1 MTLARQ
7 IVDFAIK
14 AGSSDI
20 HLEEGSPIA
29 IRVNSDIRILE
40 NILKEDDMTRL
51 LREIVGEEKLQ
62 QFQKTGDLD
71 TSIGLEGLSRI
82 RINAYV
88 ANEKRCLT
96 LRILPDSLPRWQDLG
111 LPQPFIDLT
120 QKHRGLVLCTGP
132 TGSGKSTTLAAFIN
146 CILETQKRHILT
158 IEDPIEFEFA
168 HSRSSII
175 HQREVKRDTQSF
187 ASALRAALRED
198 PDVIY
203 IGEMRDL
210 ETIQL
215 AITAAETGHLVLGTL
230 HTSSAAKTVERIVDV
245 FPGDQQ
251 EQARLQVSTSL
262 LGIMSQTLCK
272 NTSGKRS
279 LAYELLVNTPAIANL
294 IRERKVSQIYSQ
306 LQTGSKEGMNTLEQC
321 LLDLVNSGDITRQE
335 AMGKASNPKAL
346 LVEQGPGQASLQSIS
361 EGN

>member
-1 MTLARQ
+1 MSLARQ

-40 NILKEDDMTRL
+40 NILQEEDMTKL
-51 LREIVGEEKLQ
+51 LLEIVGEEKLQ

-82 RINAYV
+82 RINAYI
-88 ANEKRCLT
+88 ANERRCLT

-111 LPQPFIDLT
+111 LPQPFIDLAH
-120 QKHRGLVLCTGP
+120 KHRGLVLCTGP

-158 IEDPIEFEFA
+158 IEDPIEFEFE
-168 HSRSSII
+168 HSNSSII

-198 PDVIY
+198 PDVI
-203 IGEMRDL
+203 
-210 ETIQL
+210 
-215 AITAAETGHLVLGTL
+215 
-230 HTSSAAKTVERIVDV
+230 
-245 FPGDQQ
+245 
-251 EQARLQVSTSL
+251 
-262 LGIMSQTLCK
+262 
-272 NTSGKRS
+272 
-279 LAYELLVNTPAIANL
+279 
-294 IRERKVSQIYSQ
+294 
-306 LQTGSKEGMNTLEQC
+306 
-321 LLDLVNSGDITRQE
+321 
-335 AMGKASNPKAL
+335 
-346 LVEQGPGQASLQSIS
+346 
-361 EGN
+361 

>member
-1 MTLARQ
+1 MQLANQ
-7 IVDFAIK
+7 IVEFAIK
-14 AGSSDI
+14 ENSSDI

-29 IRVNSDIRILE
+29 IRVNSDIKILS
-40 NILKEDDMTRL
+40 NTLSSQAMDQL
-51 LREIVGEEKLQ
+51 LSELLSDEKI
-62 QFQKTGDLD
+62 QKYKDSGDVD
-71 TSIGLEGLSRI
+71 TSIGLDGLSRI
-82 RINAYV
+82 RINAYI
-88 ANEKRCLT
+88 ANNKRCLT
-96 LRILPDSLPRWQDLG
+96 LRILPDNLPRWNDLG
-111 LPQPFIDLT
+111 LPQPLIDLT
-120 QKHRGLVLCTGP
+120 TKHRGLVLCTGP

-158 IEDPIEFEFA
+158 IEDPIEFEFT
-168 HSRSSII
+168 HSKNSII
-175 HQREVKRDTQSF
+175 HQREVKRDTESF

-262 LGIMSQTLCK
+262 VGIMSQTLCK
-272 NTSGKRS
+272 NTTGKRS
-279 LAYELLVNTPAIANL
+279 LAYELLINTPAIANL
-294 IRERKVSQIYSQ
+294 IREKKIGQIYSQ
-306 LQTGSKEGMNTLEQC
+306 LQTGSREGMNTLEQC
-321 LLDLVNSGDITRQE
+321 LQKLLESGTITYEE
-335 AMGKASNPKAL
+335 AVGKASNPKAL
-346 LVEQGPGQASLQSIS
+346 VQDS
-361 EGN
+361 

>member
-1 MTLARQ
+1 MSIARE
-7 IVDFAIK
+7 IVGFAIK

-40 NILKEDDMTRL
+40 NCLRPADMDRL
-51 LREIVGEEKLQ
+51 LAEIVGPEKIEQ
-62 QFQKTGDLD
+62 YNKTGDLD
-71 TSIGLEGLSRI
+71 TSIGLDGLSRI

-96 LRILPDSLPRWQDLG
+96 LRILPDKLPKWQDLG
-111 LPQPFIDLT
+111 LPQPYIDLT
-120 QKHRGLVLCTGP
+120 HKHRGLVLCTGP
-132 TGSGKSTTLAAFIN
+132 TGSGKSTTLAAFVN

-158 IEDPIEFEFA
+158 IEDPIEFAFN
-168 HSRSSII
+168 HSKTSII

-245 FPGDQQ
+245 FPPEQQ
-251 EQARLQVSTSL
+251 EQARLQVFTSL
-262 LGIMSQTLCK
+262 IGIMSQTLCK
-272 NTSGKRS
+272 NIEGKRS
-279 LAYELLVNTPAIANL
+279 LAYELLLNTPAIGNL
-294 IRERKVSQIYSQ
+294 IRERKISQIYSQ
-306 LQTGSKEGMNTLEQC
+306 LQTGSKDGMNTLEQC
-321 LLDLVNSGDITRQE
+321 LLGLVEAGKITRQE
-335 AMGKASNPKAL
+335 ALSRASNPKAIL
-346 LVEQGPGQASLQSIS
+346 GS
-361 EGN
+361 EA

>member
-1 MTLARQ
+1 MSIARE
-7 IVDFAIK
+7 IVGFAIK

-40 NILKEDDMTRL
+40 NCLRPADMDRL
-51 LREIVGEEKLQ
+51 LAEIIGPEKIEQ
-62 QFQKTGDLD
+62 YNKTGDLD
-71 TSIGLEGLSRI
+71 TSIGLDGLSRI

-96 LRILPDSLPRWQDLG
+96 LRILPDKLPKWQDLG
-111 LPQPFIDLT
+111 LPQPYIDLT
-120 QKHRGLVLCTGP
+120 HKHRGLVLCTGP
-132 TGSGKSTTLAAFIN
+132 TGSGKSTTLAAFVN

-158 IEDPIEFEFA
+158 IEDPIEFEFN
-168 HSRSSII
+168 HSKTSII

-245 FPGDQQ
+245 FPPEQQ

-262 LGIMSQTLCK
+262 IGIMSQTLCK
-272 NTSGKRS
+272 NIEGKRS
-279 LAYELLVNTPAIANL
+279 LAYELLLNTPAIGNL
-294 IRERKVSQIYSQ
+294 IRERKISQIYSQ
-306 LQTGSKEGMNTLEQC
+306 LQTGSKDGMNTLEQC
-321 LLDLVNSGDITRQE
+321 LLGLVEAGKITRQE
-335 AMGKASNPKAL
+335 ALSRASNPKAIL
-346 LVEQGPGQASLQSIS
+346 GS
-361 EGN
+361 EA

>member
-1 MTLARQ
+1 MSIARE
-7 IVDFAIK
+7 IVGFAIK

-40 NILKEDDMTRL
+40 NSLRPADMDRL
-51 LREIVGEEKLQ
+51 LAEIVGTEKME
-62 QFQKTGDLD
+62 QFNKTGDLD
-71 TSIGLEGLSRI
+71 TSIGLAGLSRI

-96 LRILPDSLPRWQDLG
+96 LRILPDKLPKWQDLG
-111 LPQPFIDLT
+111 LPQPYIDLT
-120 QKHRGLVLCTGP
+120 HKHRGLVLCTGP
-132 TGSGKSTTLAAFIN
+132 TGSGKSTTLAAFVN

-158 IEDPIEFEFA
+158 IEDPIEFEFT
-168 HSRSSII
+168 HSKTSII
-175 HQREVKRDTQSF
+175 HQREVKRDTQTF

-203 IGEMRDL
+203 IGELRDL

-245 FPGDQQ
+245 FPPEQQ

-262 LGIMSQTLCK
+262 IGIMSQTLCK
-272 NTSGKRS
+272 NTEGSRS
-279 LAYELLVNTPAIANL
+279 LAYELLINTPAIGNL

-321 LLDLVNSGDITRQE
+321 LLSLVESGKITRQE
-335 AMGKASNPKAL
+335 ALSRASNPKAIL
-346 LVEQGPGQASLQSIS
+346 GSDS
-361 EGN
+361 

>member
-1 MTLARQ
+1 MSIARE
-7 IVDFAIK
+7 IVGFAIK

-40 NILKEDDMTRL
+40 NSLRPADMDRL
-51 LREIVGEEKLQ
+51 LEEIVGAEKME
-62 QFQKTGDLD
+62 QFNKTGDLD
-71 TSIGLEGLSRI
+71 TSIGLAGLSRI

-96 LRILPDSLPRWQDLG
+96 LRILPDKLPKWQDLG
-111 LPQPFIDLT
+111 LPQPYIDLSH
-120 QKHRGLVLCTGP
+120 KHRGLVLCTGP
-132 TGSGKSTTLAAFIN
+132 TGSGKSTTLAAFVN

-158 IEDPIEFEFA
+158 IEDPIEFEFT
-168 HSRSSII
+168 HSKTSII
-175 HQREVKRDTQSF
+175 HQREVKRDTQTF

-203 IGEMRDL
+203 IGELRDL

-245 FPGDQQ
+245 FPSEQQ

-262 LGIMSQTLCK
+262 IGIMSQTLCK
-272 NTSGKRS
+272 NTEGSRS
-279 LAYELLVNTPAIANL
+279 LAYELLINTPAIGNL
-294 IRERKVSQIYSQ
+294 IRERKISQIYSQ

-321 LLDLVNSGDITRQE
+321 LLSLVESGKITRQE
-335 AMGKASNPKAL
+335 ALSRASNPKAIL
-346 LVEQGPGQASLQSIS
+346 GSDS
-361 EGN
+361 

>member
-1 MTLARQ
+1 MSLARQ

-40 NILKEDDMTRL
+40 NVLGSDDMSRL
-51 LREIVGEEKLQ
+51 LSEIVSDDKLEQ
-62 QFQKTGDLD
+62 YNRTGDLD

-82 RINAYV
+82 RINAYK

-120 QKHRGLVLCTGP
+120 EKHRGLVLCTGP

-146 CILETQKRHILT
+146 CVLETQKRHVLT
-158 IEDPIEFEFA
+158 IEDPIEFEFK
-168 HSRSSII
+168 HSKRSII
-175 HQREVKRDTQSF
+175 HQREVKRDTQTF

-262 LGIMSQTLCK
+262 LGVMTQTLCK
-272 NTSGKRS
+272 NVNGKRS
-279 LAYELLVNTPAIANL
+279 LAYELMINTPAIANL
-294 IRERKVSQIYSQ
+294 IRERKISQIYSQ
-306 LQTGSKEGMNTLEQC
+306 LQTGSKDGMNTLEQC
-321 LLDLVNSGDITRQE
+321 LKNLVEQGEISQKE
-335 AMGKASNPKAL
+335 ALGKASNPKAL
-346 LVEQGPGQASLQSIS
+346 LSNEGQA
-361 EGN
+361 

>member
-1 MTLARQ
+1 MSLTRQ
-7 IVDFAIK
+7 IVGYAIQS
-14 AGSSDI
+14 GSSDI
-20 HLEEGSPIA
+20 HLEEEAPIS

-40 NILKEDDMTRL
+40 HRLKSSEMDQILD
-51 LREIVGEEKLQ
+51 EILGPEKKAAFEQ
-62 QFQKTGDLD
+62 TGDLD

-82 RINAYV
+82 RINAYM

-96 LRILPDSLPRWQDLG
+96 LRILPDNLPKWETLG
-111 LPQPFIDLT
+111 LPQSFIELT
-120 QKHRGLVLCTGP
+120 NLHRGLVLCTGP

-146 CILETQKRHILT
+146 CILATQRRHILT
-158 IEDPIEFEFA
+158 IEDPIEFEFE
-168 HSRSSII
+168 HSQSSII

-187 ASALRAALRED
+187 TSALRAALRED

-245 FPGDQQ
+245 FPAEQQ

-262 LGIMSQTLCK
+262 AGIMSQTLCK
-272 NTSGKRS
+272 NTEGKRS
-279 LAYELLVNTPAIANL
+279 LAYELLVNTPAIGNL
-294 IRERKVSQIYSQ
+294 IRERKISQIYSQ

-321 LLDLVNSGDITRQE
+321 LSDLLKAGKITNEE
-335 AMGKASNPKAL
+335 ALRKAANPKAIKDL
-346 LVEQGPGQASLQSIS
+346 T
-361 EGN
+361 

>member
-1 MTLARQ
+1 MSIARE
-7 IVDFAIK
+7 IVGFAIK

-40 NILKEDDMTRL
+40 NSLRPADMDRL
-51 LREIVGEEKLQ
+51 LEEIVGAEKME
-62 QFQKTGDLD
+62 QFNKTGDLD
-71 TSIGLEGLSRI
+71 TSIGLAGLSRI

-96 LRILPDSLPRWQDLG
+96 LRILPDKLPKWQDLG
-111 LPQPFIDLT
+111 LPQPYIDLT
-120 QKHRGLVLCTGP
+120 HKHRGLVLCTGP
-132 TGSGKSTTLAAFIN
+132 TGSGKSTTLAAFVN

-158 IEDPIEFEFA
+158 IEDPIEFEFT
-168 HSRSSII
+168 HSKTSII
-175 HQREVKRDTQSF
+175 HQREVKRDTQTF

-203 IGEMRDL
+203 IGELRDL

-245 FPGDQQ
+245 FPPEQQ

-262 LGIMSQTLCK
+262 IGIMSQTLCK
-272 NTSGKRS
+272 NTEGSRS
-279 LAYELLVNTPAIANL
+279 LAYELLINTPAIGNL
-294 IRERKVSQIYSQ
+294 IRERKISQIYSQ
-306 LQTGSKEGMNTLEQC
+306 LQTGSKDGMNTLEQC
-321 LLDLVNSGDITRQE
+321 LLSLVESGKITRQE
-335 AMGKASNPKAL
+335 ALSRASNPKAIL
-346 LVEQGPGQASLQSIS
+346 GS
-361 EGN
+361 EA

>member
-1 MTLARQ
+1 MSIARQ
-7 IVDFAIK
+7 IVGFAIK

-29 IRVNSDIRILE
+29 IRVNSDIRILQ
-40 NILKEDDMTRL
+40 NVISSDDMTSL
-51 LREIVGEEKLQ
+51 LQEIAGEDKL
-62 QFQKTGDLD
+62 KKYEETGDLD
-71 TSIGLEGLSRI
+71 TSIGLDGLSRI

-96 LRILPDSLPRWQDLG
+96 LRILPDDLPLWQDLG
-111 LPQPFIDLT
+111 LPQPFIDLA
-120 QKHRGLVLCTGP
+120 QKQRGMVLCTGP

-158 IEDPIEFEFA
+158 IEDPIEFEFK
-168 HSRSSII
+168 HSKTSII
-175 HQREVKRDTQSF
+175 HQREVKRDTQTF

-262 LGIMSQTLCK
+262 LGVMTQTLCK
-272 NTSGKRS
+272 NTKGKRS
-279 LAYELLVNTPAIANL
+279 LAYELMVNTPAIANL

-306 LQTGSKEGMNTLEQC
+306 LQTGSKDGMNTLEQC
-321 LLDLVNSGDITRQE
+321 LQQLMENGDITRQE
-335 AMGKASNPKAL
+335 AMSKASNPKAL
-346 LVEQGPGQASLQSIS
+346 LMTDS
-361 EGN
+361 

>member
-1 MTLARQ
+1 MSIARR
-7 IVDFAIK
+7 IVGFAIK

-29 IRVNSDIRILE
+29 IRVNSDIRILQNVMSSE
-40 NILKEDDMTRL
+40 DMTSLLKE
-51 LREIVGEEKLQ
+51 IAGEEKLKQ
-62 QFQKTGDLD
+62 YEQTGDLD

-82 RINAYV
+82 RINAYM

-120 QKHRGLVLCTGP
+120 EKHRGMVLCTGP

-158 IEDPIEFEFA
+158 IEDPIEFEFN
-168 HSRSSII
+168 HTKTSII
-175 HQREVKRDTQSF
+175 HQREVKRDTQTF

-215 AITAAETGHLVLGTL
+215 AIAAAETGHLVLGTL

-262 LGIMSQTLCK
+262 LGVMTQTLCK
-272 NTSGKRS
+272 NTKGKRS
-279 LAYELLVNTPAIANL
+279 LAYELMVNTPAIANL

-306 LQTGSKEGMNTLEQC
+306 WQTGSKDGMNTLEQC
-321 LLDLVNSGDITRQE
+321 LQQLVKSGDITQQE
-335 AMGKASNPKAL
+335 ALGKASNPKAL
-346 LVEQGPGQASLQSIS
+346 LGH
-361 EGN
+361 

>member
-1 MTLARQ
+1 MTLIRE
-7 IVDFAIK
+7 IVGYAIK
-14 AGSSDI
+14 LGSSDI
-20 HLEEGSPIA
+20 HLEEGSRIA

-40 NILKEDDMTRL
+40 HTLKSSEVDQMFE
-51 LREIVGEEKLQ
+51 EIIGPEKTSSFMQ
-62 QFQKTGDLD
+62 SGDLD
-71 TSIGLEGLSRI
+71 TSVGLEGLSRI

-96 LRILPDSLPRWQDLG
+96 LRILPSNLPRWQDLG
-111 LPQPFIDLT
+111 LPQTFIDLT
-120 QKHRGLVLCTGP
+120 NRERGLVLCTGP

-146 CILETQKRHILT
+146 CILETQRRHILT
-158 IEDPIEFEFA
+158 IEDPIEFEFT
-168 HSRSSII
+168 HSQSSII

-187 ASALRAALRED
+187 ASALKAALRED

-230 HTSSAAKTVERIVDV
+230 HTSSASKTVERIVDV
-245 FPGDQQ
+245 FPAEQQ

-262 LGIMSQTLCK
+262 AGIMSQTLCK
-272 NTSGKRS
+272 NTEGKRS
-279 LAYELLVNTPAIANL
+279 LAYELLVNTPAVGNL

-321 LLDLVNSGDITRQE
+321 LIELVGKGLITPQE
-335 AMGKASNPKAL
+335 ALAKAANPKAIL
-346 LVEQGPGQASLQSIS
+346 IS
-361 EGN
+361 DNS

>member
-1 MTLARQ
+1 MGLARQ

-29 IRVNSDIRILE
+29 IRVNSDIKILE
-40 NILKEDDMTRL
+40 NILRPDDMTQL
-51 LREIVGEEKLQ
+51 LLEIMGQEKLE
-62 QFQKTGDLD
+62 QFQNRNDLD
-71 TSIGLEGLSRI
+71 TSIGLDGLSRI

-96 LRILPDSLPRWQDLG
+96 LRILPDNLPKWQDLG

-120 QKHRGLVLCTGP
+120 HKHRGLVLCTGP

-158 IEDPIEFEFA
+158 IEDPIEFEFN
-168 HSRSSII
+168 HSRTSII
-175 HQREVKRDTQSF
+175 HQREVKRDTETF
-187 ASALRAALRED
+187 ASALKAALRDD

-272 NTSGKRS
+272 NTIGKRS
-279 LAYELLVNTPAIANL
+279 LAYELLINTPAIANL

-321 LLDLVNSGDITRQE
+321 LMQLIEEGQVSQEE
-335 AMGKASNPKAL
+335 AMGKASNPKAIL
-346 LVEQGPGQASLQSIS
+346 ATLVA
-361 EGN
+361 N